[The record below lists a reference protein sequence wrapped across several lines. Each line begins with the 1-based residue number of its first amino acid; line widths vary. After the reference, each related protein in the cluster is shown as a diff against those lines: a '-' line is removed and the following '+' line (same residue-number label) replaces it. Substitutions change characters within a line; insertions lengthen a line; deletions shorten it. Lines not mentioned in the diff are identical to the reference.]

1 MNKHVYCCNII
12 LSVFDFCITSK
23 NIVDVK
29 SFISQLESSAI
40 MDQQAH
46 VMESVVAEPA
56 PAALVEPQAD
66 VGSVPVKVRKIQKKR
81 KFVRTASVQLPMRG
95 GGFVEVPR
103 FTTRRDMTEDYKR
116 ARVIQGEAILT
127 AAGVKVTNDHLR
139 LLRIAARDVNSFR
152 TKKRKAVETTE

>member
-1 MNKHVYCCNII
+1 M
-12 LSVFDFCITSK
+12 
-23 NIVDVK
+23 DVM

-40 MDQQAH
+40 MDQQQAH

-56 PAALVEPQAD
+56 VEPAAPVEPQAD